1 MKKSHLANMGLSEA
15 LFTDWTNLSL
25 RSSMQ
30 IDPIPSTLEMLTNAT
45 TPRVL
50 AAKAARGTRRIL
62 KCIDDI
68 CS

>member
-1 MKKSHLANMGLSEA
+1 MKTSHLANMGLGEA
-15 LFTDWTNLSL
+15 LLTDWMNLKL
-25 RSSMQ
+25 RGSMQ
-30 IDPIPSTLEMLTNAT
+30 INPLPSTLEMLTNAT

-62 KCIDDI
+62 KGIDTI